1 MRGTL
6 PAKGSSGGET
16 FRLRREVFESLAESR
31 GATTVNDQVR
41 LTGVP
46 RATLW
51 RIRNGEAPSLASAV
65 KIADALGVPMSALF
79 ERVRD
84 AA

>member
-1 MRGTL
+1 MGGTS
-6 PAKGSSGGET
+6 ASRARRNSET
-16 FRLRREVFESLAESR
+16 FRLRRDVFENLARSR
-31 GATTVNDQVR
+31 GAATVNDQVR

-46 RATLW
+46 RVTLW
-51 RIRNGEAPSLASAV
+51 RIRNGEPPSLASAV
-65 KIADALGVPMSALF
+65 KICDSLGVPMSALF